1 MVGSPY
7 YVAPEVMIGKYNE
20 KCDLWSTGVLVYYM
34 LTGEFPFDD
43 ETDEGLEYKIKTQ
56 EFDCKPLEF
65 SP

>member
-1 MVGSPY
+1 
-7 YVAPEVMIGKYNE
+7 MIGKYNE
-20 KCDLWSTGVLVYYM
+20 KRDLWSTGVLVYYM